1 MIEWKIKKKKIVKI
15 LIIKDWRKVGGIPN
29 KDKREDITGNNRES
43 NEKRVFPP
51 RG

>member
-1 MIEWKIKKKKIVKI
+1 MEGFLIRTFRKEKSLWEIYFEIKKE
-15 LIIKDWRKVGGIPN
+15 GEN
-29 KDKREDITGNNRES
+29 KREDITGNNRES